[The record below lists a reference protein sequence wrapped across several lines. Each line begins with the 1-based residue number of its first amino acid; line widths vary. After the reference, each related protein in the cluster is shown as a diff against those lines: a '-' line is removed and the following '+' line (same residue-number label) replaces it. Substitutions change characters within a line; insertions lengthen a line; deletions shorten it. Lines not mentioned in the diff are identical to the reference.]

1 MKIKGFNDGGTFVL
15 TFDGADQ
22 NFINKLI
29 GSFKPEMLEPVDAE
43 PIITEIADPNENKS
57 TAEPVLTPENRIFE
71 KGPLKG
77 MTTVQ
82 ALGQL
87 KDGAFRILSF
97 YVSSGKLPKDMHKYC
112 ASCLNDQ
119 VAYRFED
126 YVGWTGPDVFKHV
139 VENFTDE
146 KVNEFIELFTPLIT
160 ADMWKAVKSAPEEV
174 TKLNEKQRKTLV
186 ALIILR
192 GAKLSQKQRMPSNK
206 KRNKRSWEHKFLGI
220 FYFVKKKLTYKQ

>member
-1 MKIKGFNDGGTFVL
+1 MKIKGFKDGGTFVL

-22 NFINKLI
+22 KFINKLI
-29 GSFKPEMLEPVDAE
+29 SSFRPEMLEPVDAE
-43 PIITEIADPNENKS
+43 PIIMEQNEITDTNEK

-82 ALGQL
+82 ALEKL

-112 ASCLNDQ
+112 ASCLNDY

-126 YVGWTGPDVFKHV
+126 YVGWTGSDVFKHV
-139 VENFTDE
+139 VEDFTDE

-160 ADMWKAVKSAPEEV
+160 ADMWKAVKSAPEEAA
-174 TKLNEKQRKTLV
+174 KLNEKQRKTLA

-192 GAKLSQKQRMPSNK
+192 GAKLSR
-206 KRNKRSWEHKFLGI
+206 R
-220 FYFVKKKLTYKQ
+220 

>member
-1 MKIKGFNDGGTFVL
+1 MKIKGFKDGGTFVL

-22 NFINKLI
+22 KFINKLI
-29 GSFKPEMLEPVDAE
+29 SSFRPEMLEPVDAE
-43 PIITEIADPNENKS
+43 PIIMEQNEITDPNEK

-82 ALGQL
+82 ALEQL
-87 KDGAFRILSF
+87 KDRAFRILSF
-97 YVSSGKLPKDMHKYC
+97 YVSSGKLPEDMHKYC
-112 ASCLNDQ
+112 ASCLNDY

-126 YVGWTGPDVFKHV
+126 YAGWTGPDVFKHV
-139 VENFTDE
+139 VEEFTDE

-160 ADMWKAVKSAPEEV
+160 ADMWKAVKSSPEEAA
-174 TKLNEKQRKTLV
+174 KLNEKQRKTLA

-192 GAKLSQKQRMPSNK
+192 GAKLSR
-206 KRNKRSWEHKFLGI
+206 R
-220 FYFVKKKLTYKQ
+220 

>member
-1 MKIKGFNDGGTFVL
+1 MKIKGFKDGGTFVL

-22 NFINKLI
+22 KFINKLI
-29 GSFKPEMLEPVDAE
+29 GSFRPEMLEPVDAE
-43 PIITEIADPNENKS
+43 PIIMEQNEITDPNEK

-82 ALGQL
+82 ALEKL

-112 ASCLNDQ
+112 ASCLNDY

-126 YVGWTGPDVFKHV
+126 YVGWTGTDIFKHV
-139 VENFTDE
+139 IEDFTDE

-160 ADMWKAVKSAPEEV
+160 ADMWKAVKSAPEEAA
-174 TKLNEKQRKTLV
+174 KLNEKQRKTLA

-192 GAKLSQKQRMPSNK
+192 GAKLSR
-206 KRNKRSWEHKFLGI
+206 R
-220 FYFVKKKLTYKQ
+220 

>member
-1 MKIKGFNDGGTFVL
+1 MKIKGFKDGGTFVL

-22 NFINKLI
+22 KFINKLI
-29 GSFKPEMLEPVDAE
+29 SSFRPEMLEPVDAE
-43 PIITEIADPNENKS
+43 PIIMEQNEITDPNEK

-82 ALGQL
+82 ALEKL

-97 YVSSGKLPKDMHKYC
+97 YVSSGKLPEDMHKYC
-112 ASCLNDQ
+112 ASCLNDY

-126 YVGWTGPDVFKHV
+126 YVGWTGTDIFKHV
-139 VENFTDE
+139 IEEFTDE

-160 ADMWKAVKSAPEEV
+160 ADMWKAVKSAPEEAA
-174 TKLNEKQRKTLV
+174 KLNEKQRKTLA

-192 GAKLSQKQRMPSNK
+192 GAKLSR
-206 KRNKRSWEHKFLGI
+206 R
-220 FYFVKKKLTYKQ
+220 

>member
-1 MKIKGFNDGGTFVL
+1 MKIKGFKDGGTFVL

-22 NFINKLI
+22 KFINKLI
-29 GSFKPEMLEPVDAE
+29 SSFRPEMLEPVDAE
-43 PIITEIADPNENKS
+43 PIIMEQNEITDPNEK

-82 ALGQL
+82 ALEKL

-112 ASCLNDQ
+112 ASCLNDY

-126 YVGWTGPDVFKHV
+126 YVGWTSPDVFKHV
-139 VENFTDE
+139 VEDFTDE

-160 ADMWKAVKSAPEEV
+160 ADMWKAVKSAPEEAA
-174 TKLNEKQRKTLV
+174 KLNEKQRKTLA

-192 GAKLSQKQRMPSNK
+192 GAKLSR
-206 KRNKRSWEHKFLGI
+206 R
-220 FYFVKKKLTYKQ
+220 

>member
-1 MKIKGFNDGGTFVL
+1 MKIKGFKDGGTFVL

-22 NFINKLI
+22 KFINKLI
-29 GSFKPEMLEPVDAE
+29 SSFRPEMLEPVDAE
-43 PIITEIADPNENKS
+43 PIIMEQNEITDPNEK

-82 ALGQL
+82 ALEKL

-112 ASCLNDQ
+112 ASCLNDY

-126 YVGWTGPDVFKHV
+126 YAGWTGPDVFKHV
-139 VENFTDE
+139 VEDFTDE

-160 ADMWKAVKSAPEEV
+160 ADMWKAVKSSPEEAA
-174 TKLNEKQRKTLV
+174 KLNEKQRKTLA

-192 GAKLSQKQRMPSNK
+192 GAKLSR
-206 KRNKRSWEHKFLGI
+206 R
-220 FYFVKKKLTYKQ
+220 

>member
-1 MKIKGFNDGGTFVL
+1 MKIKGFKDGGTFVL

-22 NFINKLI
+22 KFINKLI
-29 GSFKPEMLEPVDAE
+29 SSFRPEMLEPVDAE
-43 PIITEIADPNENKS
+43 PIIMEQNEITDPNEK

-82 ALGQL
+82 ALEKL

-97 YVSSGKLPKDMHKYC
+97 YVSSGKLPEDMHKYC
-112 ASCLNDQ
+112 ASCLNDY

-126 YVGWTGPDVFKHV
+126 YAGWTGPDVFKHV
-139 VENFTDE
+139 VEDFTDE

-160 ADMWKAVKSAPEEV
+160 ADMWKAVKSSPEE
-174 TKLNEKQRKTLV
+174 
-186 ALIILR
+186 AA
-192 GAKLSQKQRMPSNK
+192 GHLSCSHP
-206 KRNKRSWEHKFLGI
+206 
-220 FYFVKKKLTYKQ
+220 

>member
-1 MKIKGFNDGGTFVL
+1 ML

-29 GSFKPEMLEPVDAE
+29 GSFRPEMLEPVDAE
-43 PIITEIADPNENKS
+43 PIITEIADPNENES

-112 ASCLNDQ
+112 ASCLNDY

-139 VENFTDE
+139 VEDFTDE

-192 GAKLSQKQRMPSNK
+192 GAKLSQK
-206 KRNKRSWEHKFLGI
+206 
-220 FYFVKKKLTYKQ
+220 

>member
-29 GSFKPEMLEPVDAE
+29 GSFRPEMLDPVDAE
-43 PIITEIADPNENKS
+43 PIIMEIADPNENEDPA
-57 TAEPVLTPENRIFE
+57 AEPVLTPENRIFE

-77 MTTVQ
+77 MTVVQ
-82 ALGQL
+82 ALEQL

-97 YVSSGKLPKDMHKYC
+97 YVSSGKLPEDMHKYC
-112 ASCLNDQ
+112 ASCLNDY
-119 VAYRFED
+119 VAYRFEG
-126 YVGWTGPDVFKHV
+126 YVGWTGTDIFKHV
-139 VENFTDE
+139 IEEFTDE

-160 ADMWKAVKSAPEEV
+160 ADMWKAVKSAPEEI
-174 TKLNEKQRKTLV
+174 TKLNKKQRKMLV

-192 GAKLSQKQRMPSNK
+192 GAKLSQR
-206 KRNKRSWEHKFLGI
+206 
-220 FYFVKKKLTYKQ
+220 

>member
-1 MKIKGFNDGGTFVL
+1 MKIKGFKDGGTFVL

-22 NFINKLI
+22 KFINKLI
-29 GSFKPEMLEPVDAE
+29 SSFRPEMLEPVDAE
-43 PIITEIADPNENKS
+43 PIIMEQNEITDPNEK

-82 ALGQL
+82 ALEKL

-112 ASCLNDQ
+112 ASCLNDY

-139 VENFTDE
+139 VEDFTDE

-160 ADMWKAVKSAPEEV
+160 ADMWKAVKSAPEEAA
-174 TKLNEKQRKTLV
+174 KLNEKQRKTLA

-192 GAKLSQKQRMPSNK
+192 GAKLSR
-206 KRNKRSWEHKFLGI
+206 R
-220 FYFVKKKLTYKQ
+220 

>member
-1 MKIKGFNDGGTFVL
+1 MKIKGFKDGGTFVL

-22 NFINKLI
+22 KFINKLI
-29 GSFKPEMLEPVDAE
+29 SSFRPEMLEPVDAE
-43 PIITEIADPNENKS
+43 PIIMEQNEITDPNEKA
-57 TAEPVLTPENRIFE
+57 AEPVLTPENRIFE

-82 ALGQL
+82 ALEKL

-112 ASCLNDQ
+112 ASCLNDY

-139 VENFTDE
+139 VEDFTDE

-160 ADMWKAVKSAPEEV
+160 ADMWKAVKSAPEEAA
-174 TKLNEKQRKTLV
+174 KLNERQRKTLA

-192 GAKLSQKQRMPSNK
+192 GAKLSR
-206 KRNKRSWEHKFLGI
+206 R
-220 FYFVKKKLTYKQ
+220 

>member
-1 MKIKGFNDGGTFVL
+1 MKIKGFKDGGTFVL

-22 NFINKLI
+22 KFINKLI
-29 GSFKPEMLEPVDAE
+29 SSFRPEMLEPVDAE
-43 PIITEIADPNENKS
+43 PIIMEQNEITDPNEK

-82 ALGQL
+82 ALEKL

-112 ASCLNDQ
+112 ASCLNDY

-139 VENFTDE
+139 VEDFTDE

-160 ADMWKAVKSAPEEV
+160 ADMWKAVKSAPKEAA
-174 TKLNEKQRKTLV
+174 KLNERQRKTLA

-192 GAKLSQKQRMPSNK
+192 GAKLSR
-206 KRNKRSWEHKFLGI
+206 R
-220 FYFVKKKLTYKQ
+220 

>member
-1 MKIKGFNDGGTFVL
+1 MKIKGFKDGGTFVL

-22 NFINKLI
+22 KFINKLI
-29 GSFKPEMLEPVDAE
+29 GSFRPEMLEPVDAE
-43 PIITEIADPNENKS
+43 PIIMEIADPDENEDS
-57 TAEPVLTPENRIFE
+57 TAEPALTPENRIFE

-77 MTTVQ
+77 MTTAQ

-87 KDGAFRILSF
+87 EDRAFRILSF

-112 ASCLNDQ
+112 ASCLNDY

-126 YVGWTGPDVFKHV
+126 YAGWTGTDVFKHV
-139 VENFTDE
+139 MKFTDE

-160 ADMWKAVKSAPEEV
+160 ADMWKAVKSAPEEIA
-174 TKLNEKQRKTLV
+174 KLNKKQRKTLV

-192 GAKLSQKQRMPSNK
+192 GAKLSQK
-206 KRNKRSWEHKFLGI
+206 
-220 FYFVKKKLTYKQ
+220 

>member
-1 MKIKGFNDGGTFVL
+1 MKIKGFKDGGTFVL

-22 NFINKLI
+22 KFINKLI
-29 GSFKPEMLEPVDAE
+29 SSFRPEMLEPVDAE
-43 PIITEIADPNENKS
+43 PIIMEQNEITDPNEK

-82 ALGQL
+82 ALEKL

-112 ASCLNDQ
+112 ASCLNDY

-139 VENFTDE
+139 VEDFTDE

-160 ADMWKAVKSAPEEV
+160 ADMWKAVKSAPEEAA
-174 TKLNEKQRKTLV
+174 KLNERQRKTLA

-192 GAKLSQKQRMPSNK
+192 GAKLSR
-206 KRNKRSWEHKFLGI
+206 R
-220 FYFVKKKLTYKQ
+220 

>member
-1 MKIKGFNDGGTFVL
+1 MKIKGFKDGGTFVL

-22 NFINKLI
+22 KFINKLI
-29 GSFKPEMLEPVDAE
+29 SSFRPEMLEPVDAE
-43 PIITEIADPNENKS
+43 PIIMEQNEITDPNEK

-82 ALGQL
+82 ALEKL

-112 ASCLNDQ
+112 ASCLNDY

-139 VENFTDE
+139 VEDFTDE

-160 ADMWKAVKSAPEEV
+160 ADMWKAVKSAPEEAA
-174 TKLNEKQRKTLV
+174 KLNERQRKTLA

-192 GAKLSQKQRMPSNK
+192 GAKLSR
-206 KRNKRSWEHKFLGI
+206 G
-220 FYFVKKKLTYKQ
+220 

>member
-1 MKIKGFNDGGTFVL
+1 MKIKGFKDGGTFVL

-22 NFINKLI
+22 KFINKLI
-29 GSFKPEMLEPVDAE
+29 SSFRPEMLEPVDAE
-43 PIITEIADPNENKS
+43 PIIMEQNEITDPNEK

-82 ALGQL
+82 ALEKL

-97 YVSSGKLPKDMHKYC
+97 YVSSGKLPEDMHKYC
-112 ASCLNDQ
+112 ASCLNDY

-126 YVGWTGPDVFKHV
+126 YAGWTGPDVFKHV
-139 VENFTDE
+139 VEDFTDE

-160 ADMWKAVKSAPEEV
+160 ADMWKAVKSSPEEAA
-174 TKLNEKQRKTLV
+174 KLNEKQRKTLA

-192 GAKLSQKQRMPSNK
+192 GAKLSR
-206 KRNKRSWEHKFLGI
+206 R
-220 FYFVKKKLTYKQ
+220 

>member
-1 MKIKGFNDGGTFVL
+1 MKIKGFKDGGTFVL

-22 NFINKLI
+22 KFINKLI
-29 GSFKPEMLEPVDAE
+29 SSFRPEMLEPVDAE
-43 PIITEIADPNENKS
+43 PIIMEQNEITDPNEK

-82 ALGQL
+82 ALEKL

-97 YVSSGKLPKDMHKYC
+97 YVSSGKLPEDMHKYC
-112 ASCLNDQ
+112 ASCLNDY

-126 YVGWTGPDVFKHV
+126 YAGWTGPDVFKHV
-139 VENFTDE
+139 VEDFTDE
-146 KVNEFIELFTPLIT
+146 KVNEFIELFAPLIT
-160 ADMWKAVKSAPEEV
+160 ADMWKAVKSSPEEAA
-174 TKLNEKQRKTLV
+174 KLNEKQRKTLA

-192 GAKLSQKQRMPSNK
+192 GAKLSR
-206 KRNKRSWEHKFLGI
+206 R
-220 FYFVKKKLTYKQ
+220 

>member
-1 MKIKGFNDGGTFVL
+1 MKIKGFKDGGTFVL

-22 NFINKLI
+22 KFINKLI
-29 GSFKPEMLEPVDAE
+29 SSFRPEMLEPVDAE
-43 PIITEIADPNENKS
+43 PIIMEQNEITNPNEK

-82 ALGQL
+82 ALEKL

-97 YVSSGKLPKDMHKYC
+97 YVSSGKLPGDMHKYC
-112 ASCLNDQ
+112 ASCLNDY

-126 YVGWTGPDVFKHV
+126 YAGWTGPDVFKHV
-139 VENFTDE
+139 VEDFTDE

-160 ADMWKAVKSAPEEV
+160 ADMWKAVKSSPEEAA
-174 TKLNEKQRKTLV
+174 KLNEKQRKTLA

-192 GAKLSQKQRMPSNK
+192 GAKLSR
-206 KRNKRSWEHKFLGI
+206 R
-220 FYFVKKKLTYKQ
+220 

>member
-1 MKIKGFNDGGTFVL
+1 MKIKGFKDGGTFVL

-22 NFINKLI
+22 KFINKLI
-29 GSFKPEMLEPVDAE
+29 SSFRPEMLEPVDAE
-43 PIITEIADPNENKS
+43 PIIMEQNEITDPNEK

-82 ALGQL
+82 ALEKL

-112 ASCLNDQ
+112 ASCLNDY

-139 VENFTDE
+139 IEEFTDE

-160 ADMWKAVKSAPEEV
+160 ADMWKAVKSAPEEAA
-174 TKLNEKQRKTLV
+174 KLNEKQRKTLA

-192 GAKLSQKQRMPSNK
+192 GAKLSR
-206 KRNKRSWEHKFLGI
+206 R
-220 FYFVKKKLTYKQ
+220 

>member
-1 MKIKGFNDGGTFVL
+1 MKIKGFKDGGTFVL

-22 NFINKLI
+22 KFINKLI
-29 GSFKPEMLEPVDAE
+29 SSFRPEMLEPVDAE
-43 PIITEIADPNENKS
+43 PIIMEQNEITDPNEK

-82 ALGQL
+82 ALEKL

-97 YVSSGKLPKDMHKYC
+97 YVSSGKLPEDMHKYC
-112 ASCLNDQ
+112 ASCLNDY

-126 YVGWTGPDVFKHV
+126 YAGWTGPDVFKHV
-139 VENFTDE
+139 VEDFTDE
-146 KVNEFIELFTPLIT
+146 KVNELIELFTPLIT
-160 ADMWKAVKSAPEEV
+160 ADMWKAVKSSPEEAA
-174 TKLNEKQRKTLV
+174 KLNEKQRKTLA

-192 GAKLSQKQRMPSNK
+192 GAKLSR
-206 KRNKRSWEHKFLGI
+206 R
-220 FYFVKKKLTYKQ
+220 

>member
-1 MKIKGFNDGGTFVL
+1 MKIKGFKDGGTFVL

-22 NFINKLI
+22 KFINKLI
-29 GSFKPEMLEPVDAE
+29 SSFRPEMLEPVDAE
-43 PIITEIADPNENKS
+43 PIIMEQNEITDPNEK

-82 ALGQL
+82 ALEKL

-97 YVSSGKLPKDMHKYC
+97 YVSSGKLPEDMHKYC
-112 ASCLNDQ
+112 ASCLNDY

-126 YVGWTGPDVFKHV
+126 YAGWTGPDIFKHV
-139 VENFTDE
+139 VEDFTDE

-160 ADMWKAVKSAPEEV
+160 ADMWKAVKSSPEEAA
-174 TKLNEKQRKTLV
+174 KLNEKQRKTLA

-192 GAKLSQKQRMPSNK
+192 GAKLSR
-206 KRNKRSWEHKFLGI
+206 R
-220 FYFVKKKLTYKQ
+220 

>member
-22 NFINKLI
+22 KFINKLI
-29 GSFKPEMLEPVDAE
+29 SSFRPEMLEPVDAE
-43 PIITEIADPNENKS
+43 PIIMEQNEITDPNEK
-57 TAEPVLTPENRIFE
+57 TAEPVLTPENRTFE

-82 ALGQL
+82 ALEKL

-112 ASCLNDQ
+112 ASCLNDY

-126 YVGWTGPDVFKHV
+126 YVGWAGPDVFKHV
-139 VENFTDE
+139 VEDFTDE

-160 ADMWKAVKSAPEEV
+160 ADMWKAVKSAPEEAA
-174 TKLNEKQRKTLV
+174 KLNGKQRKTLA

-192 GAKLSQKQRMPSNK
+192 GAKLSR
-206 KRNKRSWEHKFLGI
+206 R
-220 FYFVKKKLTYKQ
+220 

>member
-22 NFINKLI
+22 KFINKLI
-29 GSFKPEMLEPVDAE
+29 SSFRPEMLEPVDAE
-43 PIITEIADPNENKS
+43 PIIMEQNEITDPNEK

-82 ALGQL
+82 ALEKL

-97 YVSSGKLPKDMHKYC
+97 YVSSGKLPEDMHKYC
-112 ASCLNDQ
+112 ASCLNDY
-119 VAYRFED
+119 VAYRFEG
-126 YVGWTGPDVFKHV
+126 YVGWTGTDIFKHV
-139 VENFTDE
+139 IEEFTDE

-160 ADMWKAVKSAPEEV
+160 ADMWKAVKSAPEEAA
-174 TKLNEKQRKTLV
+174 KLNEKQRKTLV

-192 GAKLSQKQRMPSNK
+192 GAKLSR
-206 KRNKRSWEHKFLGI
+206 R
-220 FYFVKKKLTYKQ
+220 

>member
-22 NFINKLI
+22 KFINKLI
-29 GSFKPEMLEPVDAE
+29 SSFRPEMLEPVDAE
-43 PIITEIADPNENKS
+43 PIIMEQNEITDPNEK
-57 TAEPVLTPENRIFE
+57 TAEPVLTPENRTFE

-82 ALGQL
+82 ALEKL

-97 YVSSGKLPKDMHKYC
+97 YVSSGKLPEDMHKYC
-112 ASCLNDQ
+112 ASCLNDY
-119 VAYRFED
+119 VAYRFEG
-126 YVGWTGPDVFKHV
+126 YAGWTGTDVFKHV
-139 VENFTDE
+139 IEEFTNE

-160 ADMWKAVKSAPEEV
+160 ADMWKAVKSAPEEAA
-174 TKLNEKQRKTLV
+174 KLNEKQRKTLV

-192 GAKLSQKQRMPSNK
+192 GAKLSR
-206 KRNKRSWEHKFLGI
+206 R
-220 FYFVKKKLTYKQ
+220 

>member
-29 GSFKPEMLEPVDAE
+29 GSFRPEMLEPVDAE
-43 PIITEIADPNENKS
+43 PIITEIADPNENES

-97 YVSSGKLPKDMHKYC
+97 YVSSGKLPY
-112 ASCLNDQ
+112 S
-119 VAYRFED
+119 V
-126 YVGWTGPDVFKHV
+126 P
-139 VENFTDE
+139 
-146 KVNEFIELFTPLIT
+146 
-160 ADMWKAVKSAPEEV
+160 
-174 TKLNEKQRKTLV
+174 
-186 ALIILR
+186 
-192 GAKLSQKQRMPSNK
+192 AKR
-206 KRNKRSWEHKFLGI
+206 H
-220 FYFVKKKLTYKQ
+220 

>member
-1 MKIKGFNDGGTFVL
+1 MKIKGFKDGGTFVL

-22 NFINKLI
+22 KFINKLI
-29 GSFKPEMLEPVDAE
+29 SSFRPEMLEPVDAE
-43 PIITEIADPNENKS
+43 PIIMEQNEITDPNEK
-57 TAEPVLTPENRIFE
+57 TTEPVLTPENRIFE

-82 ALGQL
+82 ALEKL

-97 YVSSGKLPKDMHKYC
+97 YVSSGKLPEDMHKYC
-112 ASCLNDQ
+112 ASCLNDY

-126 YVGWTGPDVFKHV
+126 YAGWTGPDVFKHV
-139 VENFTDE
+139 VEEFTDE

-160 ADMWKAVKSAPEEV
+160 ADMWKAVKSSPEEAA
-174 TKLNEKQRKTLV
+174 KLNEKQRKTLA

-192 GAKLSQKQRMPSNK
+192 GAKLSR
-206 KRNKRSWEHKFLGI
+206 R
-220 FYFVKKKLTYKQ
+220 

>member
-1 MKIKGFNDGGTFVL
+1 MKIKGFKDGGTFVL

-22 NFINKLI
+22 KFINKLI
-29 GSFKPEMLEPVDAE
+29 SSFRPEMLEPVDAE
-43 PIITEIADPNENKS
+43 PIIMEQNEITDQNEK

-82 ALGQL
+82 ALEKL

-112 ASCLNDQ
+112 ASCLNDY

-139 VENFTDE
+139 VEDFTDE

-160 ADMWKAVKSAPEEV
+160 ADMWKAVKSAPEEAA
-174 TKLNEKQRKTLV
+174 KLNEKQRKTLA

-192 GAKLSQKQRMPSNK
+192 GAKLSR
-206 KRNKRSWEHKFLGI
+206 R
-220 FYFVKKKLTYKQ
+220 

>member
-1 MKIKGFNDGGTFVL
+1 MKIKGFKDGGTFVL

-22 NFINKLI
+22 KFINKLI
-29 GSFKPEMLEPVDAE
+29 RSFRPEMLEPVDAE
-43 PIITEIADPNENKS
+43 PIITEIADEDS

-82 ALGQL
+82 ALEQL
-87 KDGAFRILSF
+87 KDRAFRILSF
-97 YVSSGKLPKDMHKYC
+97 YVSSGKLPEDMHKYC
-112 ASCLNDQ
+112 ASCLNDY
-119 VAYRFED
+119 VVYRFED
-126 YVGWTGPDVFKHV
+126 YAGLTGTDIFKHV
-139 VENFTDE
+139 IEEFTDE

-192 GAKLSQKQRMPSNK
+192 GAKLSQK
-206 KRNKRSWEHKFLGI
+206 
-220 FYFVKKKLTYKQ
+220 

>member
-1 MKIKGFNDGGTFVL
+1 MKIKGFKDGGTFVL

-22 NFINKLI
+22 KFINKLI
-29 GSFKPEMLEPVDAE
+29 SSFRPEMLEPVDAE
-43 PIITEIADPNENKS
+43 PIIMEQNEITDPNEK

-82 ALGQL
+82 ALEKL

-97 YVSSGKLPKDMHKYC
+97 YVSSGKLPEDMHKYC
-112 ASCLNDQ
+112 ASCLNDY

-126 YVGWTGPDVFKHV
+126 YAGWTGPDVFKHV
-139 VENFTDE
+139 VEEFTDE

-160 ADMWKAVKSAPEEV
+160 ADMWKAVKSSPEEAA
-174 TKLNEKQRKTLV
+174 KLNEKQRKTLA

-192 GAKLSQKQRMPSNK
+192 GAKLSR
-206 KRNKRSWEHKFLGI
+206 R
-220 FYFVKKKLTYKQ
+220 

>member
-1 MKIKGFNDGGTFVL
+1 MKIKGFKDGGTFVL

-22 NFINKLI
+22 KFINKLI
-29 GSFKPEMLEPVDAE
+29 SSFRPEMLEPVDAE
-43 PIITEIADPNENKS
+43 PIIMEQNEITDPNEK

-82 ALGQL
+82 ALEKL

-97 YVSSGKLPKDMHKYC
+97 YVSSGKLPEDMHKYC
-112 ASCLNDQ
+112 ASCLNDY

-126 YVGWTGPDVFKHV
+126 YAGWTGPDVFKHV
-139 VENFTDE
+139 VEEFTDE

-160 ADMWKAVKSAPEEV
+160 ADMWKAVKSSPEEAA
-174 TKLNEKQRKTLV
+174 KLNEKQRKTLV

-192 GAKLSQKQRMPSNK
+192 GAKLSR
-206 KRNKRSWEHKFLGI
+206 R
-220 FYFVKKKLTYKQ
+220 

>member
-1 MKIKGFNDGGTFVL
+1 MKIKGFKDGGTFVL

-22 NFINKLI
+22 KFINKLI
-29 GSFKPEMLEPVDAE
+29 SSFRPEMLEPVDAE
-43 PIITEIADPNENKS
+43 PIIMEQNEITDPNEK

-82 ALGQL
+82 ALEKL

-112 ASCLNDQ
+112 ASCLNDY

-126 YVGWTGPDVFKHV
+126 YVGWTGSDVFKHV
-139 VENFTDE
+139 VEDFTDE

-160 ADMWKAVKSAPEEV
+160 ADMWKAVKSAPEEAA
-174 TKLNEKQRKTLV
+174 KLNEKQRKTLA

-192 GAKLSQKQRMPSNK
+192 GAKLSR
-206 KRNKRSWEHKFLGI
+206 R
-220 FYFVKKKLTYKQ
+220 

>member
-1 MKIKGFNDGGTFVL
+1 MKIKGFKDGGTFVL

-22 NFINKLI
+22 KFINKLI
-29 GSFKPEMLEPVDAE
+29 SSFRPEMLEPVDAE
-43 PIITEIADPNENKS
+43 PIIMEQNEITDPNEK

-82 ALGQL
+82 ALEKL

-112 ASCLNDQ
+112 ASCLNDY

-126 YVGWTGPDVFKHV
+126 YVGWTGTDIFKHV
-139 VENFTDE
+139 IEEFTDE

-160 ADMWKAVKSAPEEV
+160 ADMWKAVKSAPEEAA
-174 TKLNEKQRKTLV
+174 KLNEKQRKTLA

-192 GAKLSQKQRMPSNK
+192 GAKLSR
-206 KRNKRSWEHKFLGI
+206 R
-220 FYFVKKKLTYKQ
+220 